1 MTDLKNQLMRLLA
14 DEPDAPDD
22 LERIV
27 GAGRRARRRRQTA
40 VATAGTLGAAGIG
53 AAVAVPLL
61 TTGGGNTDRL
71 DLRQAPSS
79 ASSPSPSP
87 TGPCYIAIQQSKA
100 DLQREI
106 AKLRAAGKLGAHPTV
121 TRLPNKH
128 GRTGMVEVCAEGVQP
143 VNPAAQQASQEP
155 AGPPYHYTEDP
166 SAISARL
173 GTHLHNRVTD
183 FGLTI
188 SYTRP
193 FSQES
198 SNLDKGSPSYYGGNV
213 DIHETDGYG
222 DIGVQVT
229 HKTTELV
236 PFDGDCTTADHCTET
251 KLPDGSILR
260 TDQVDAGRG
269 DTILTAEVHRP
280 DGVIVQ
286 AQESDYPFGPD
297 AGSQAHGD
305 QPLSLDQLVSLAT
318 DADFTF

>member
-14 DEPDAPDD
+14 DEPAAPDD
-22 LERIV
+22 IERVVTI
-27 GAGRRARRRRQTA
+27 GRRARRRRQTA

-61 TTGGGNTDRL
+61 TTGGNTDRI

-79 ASSPSPSP
+79 VSPSPSP
-87 TGPCYIAIQQSKA
+87 TGPCYIAVQQSRA

-106 AKLRAAGKLGAHPTV
+106 AKLRASGKLGAHPTV
-121 TRLPNKH
+121 TKLAKKLGQQR
-128 GRTGMVEVCAEGVQP
+128 MVEVCAEGVQP
-143 VNPAAQQASQEP
+143 KNPTAQQGDEAP
-155 AGPPYHYTEDP
+155 AGPPYKYTADP
-166 SAISARL
+166 SAIASRL
-173 GTHLHNRVTD
+173 GAHLRSRVTD

-198 SNLDKGSPSYYGGNV
+198 SNLDKGRPSYYGGNV
-213 DIHETDGYG
+213 DIRESKGYG

-229 HKTTELV
+229 HQTTEQV
-236 PFDGDCTTADHCTET
+236 PFTGDCTAADNCVET
-251 KLPDGSILR
+251 TLDDGSVMR
-260 TDQVDAGRG
+260 TAQVDAGRG

-297 AGSQAHGD
+297 AGTQVHGD
-305 QPLSLDQLVSLAT
+305 QPLSLKQLVSLAT
-318 DADFTF
+318 DAEFTF